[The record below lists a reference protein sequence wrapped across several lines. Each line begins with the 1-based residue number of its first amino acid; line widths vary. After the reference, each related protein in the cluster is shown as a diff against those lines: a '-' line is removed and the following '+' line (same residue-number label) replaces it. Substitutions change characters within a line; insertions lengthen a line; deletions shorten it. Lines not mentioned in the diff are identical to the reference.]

1 MSKSFNIKK
10 LLSSSVLTSVL
21 IGISIIL
28 FAYIAKGLKDLD
40 VPKWVLFIYCFL
52 YLLLWVPVLVKLE
65 VGAPTI
71 MSRAIEKDQ
80 SIYLTDKSLKAIYE
94 EVEAYCKKHDF
105 PFSPETK
112 MKTAKKLYKK
122 YGG

>member
-1 MSKSFNIKK
+1 
-10 LLSSSVLTSVL
+10 VL

-40 VPKWVLFIYCFL
+40 VPKWVLFIFCFL

-71 MSRAIEKDQ
+71 MSHAIEKDQ
-80 SIYLTDKSLKAIYE
+80 SISLADKSLEAIYE
-94 EVEAYCKKHDF
+94 EVEAYCKKHDI
-105 PFSPETK
+105 PLSPETK
-112 MKTAKKLYKK
+112 MKIAKKLYKK